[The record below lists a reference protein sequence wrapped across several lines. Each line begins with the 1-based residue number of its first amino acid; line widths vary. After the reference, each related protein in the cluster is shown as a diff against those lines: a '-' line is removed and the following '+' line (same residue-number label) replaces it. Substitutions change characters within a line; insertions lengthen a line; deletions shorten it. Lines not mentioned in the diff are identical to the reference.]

1 VSQKISGK
9 VFFLIFFV
17 LAVMLIVHTET
28 CGLVD

>member
-1 VSQKISGK
+1 M
-9 VFFLIFFV
+9 